1 MLKDTKLLSYDMETV
16 ECLMGQL
23 NIDASSTNML
33 GAGAFKTAHPGWLT
47 LFPPADSGLGVQKRQ
62 NVAVKRAFYKVYP
75 PGTSK
80 TPSHYKIGRYTL
92 ADEVPKLLKEA
103 NVLYWA
109 RSLLQLTYDFINRSI
124 ANASQPPPFE
134 IPQVRFVDA
143 GLAFAYGP
151 AAHTSKVGSKS
162 SSARA
167 CYLVEELIP
176 GGDDKFVK
184 YIHNMDS
191 NPLLDETDYGYDL
204 ALFFAFTQ
212 HVQYVKTGHL
222 AFISDYQGTMFD
234 IILFRAH

>member
-1 MLKDTKLLSYDMETV
+1 
-16 ECLMGQL
+16 MGQL

-103 NVLYWA
+103 NILYWA

-124 ANASQPPPFE
+124 ANASQPPPFK

-162 SSARA
+162 SSAR
-167 CYLVEELIP
+167 
-176 GGDDKFVK
+176 
-184 YIHNMDS
+184 
-191 NPLLDETDYGYDL
+191 
-204 ALFFAFTQ
+204 
-212 HVQYVKTGHL
+212 
-222 AFISDYQGTMFD
+222 
-234 IILFRAH
+234 